1 MSEPTHS
8 TRPQRMDVR
17 YGLLM
22 IGFPIRLRRRA
33 VDGGAGLRLDARRVV
48 DGRWYLRRKLS
59 SPADTRELLR

>member
-1 MSEPTHS
+1 
-8 TRPQRMDVR
+8 MDVR